1 MKFLLGEQTVNG
13 LEGFVCRLIDKVKVK
28 GKDKAVKIYE
38 PMCRTADATPELRD
52 SIEEYEKALN
62 CYFRK
67 DWDTAQTQ
75 FEALQQKFPQA
86 LLYKIY
92 LERIES
98 LRHEIL
104 PEDWDGSYQHMSK

>member
-1 MKFLLGEQTVNG
+1 
-13 LEGFVCRLIDKVKVK
+13 LIDKVKVK

-38 PMCRTADATPELRD
+38 PMCRTADATLELRD

-62 CYFRK
+62 CYFNK
-67 DWDTAQTQ
+67 NWDTAQTQ